1 MAGNSPRLCAPTR
14 RCRVTSD
21 QYFCCLRMYLII
33 RIGMSG
39 REVGGGDHPTP
50 VLQETRVT
58 ALRARAVGSLSGVPE
73 YSGRT
78 GLSGELDSGKS
89 AEIESGARP
98 TTPVLLLQ
106 QSQGERSRARCLEGE
121 GMAKQRG
128 GNGAAEPRRAMPASA
143 GARRLAPR
151 FYEPGPRITTPDGLP
166 WVRLTRERIPTL

>member
-1 MAGNSPRLCAPTR
+1 M
-14 RCRVTSD
+14 
-21 QYFCCLRMYLII
+21 II
-33 RIGMSG
+33 QVGMSG

-73 YSGRT
+73 YSERT
-78 GLSGELDSGKS
+78 DLSGELDSGKS
-89 AEIESGARP
+89 AAIESGTRP
-98 TTPVLLLQ
+98 TTPILLLQ
-106 QSQGERSRARCLEGE
+106 QSQGGCSRARCLEGE

-166 WVRLTRERIPTL
+166 WVRLTLERIPTL